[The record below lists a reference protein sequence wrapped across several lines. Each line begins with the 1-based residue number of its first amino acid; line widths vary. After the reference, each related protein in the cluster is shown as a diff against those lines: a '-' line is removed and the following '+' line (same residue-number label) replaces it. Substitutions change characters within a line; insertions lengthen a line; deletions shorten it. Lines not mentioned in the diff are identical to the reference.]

1 MCRYWDLVWSAP
13 GVKGGFDVY
22 AYTILFCYS
31 LNESVD
37 TITPMILGFT
47 IKMGVSGFYLTP
59 AVESPLFFLTVQLAI
74 LSIQFL
80 LEDGI

>member
-31 LNESVD
+31 LNESFD
-37 TITPMILGFT
+37 TITPMTLGFT
-47 IKMGVSGFYLTP
+47 IKMGVS
-59 AVESPLFFLTVQLAI
+59 EWFLSHTSCQIPSSFLNC
-74 LSIQFL
+74 SIGNPINSVFA
-80 LEDGI
+80 